1 MICTSPSLSYSLT
14 GALLRSRCLPC
25 LTEVVEDNPH
35 LRYLSIPHRLISQL
49 AKIRDSMTKLQSS
62 STFGSLSTEIPC
74 WGTGAF
80 AKMIPQPE
88 LLILILVTAHDNIFA
103 KVAIPCR
110 SLCLEVEEAERGK
123 CIGLATPLWRHQKT
137 RAGQS
142 GGLSQIAVAI
152 LEPLPL
158 MPLPLSHEFFSTAVQ
173 TTVKSYKANPVCH
186 CTRDF

>member
-1 MICTSPSLSYSLT
+1 MICTSPSFSYSLT

-35 LRYLSIPHRLISQL
+35 LRYLSIPHKGRSFFTSHRLISQL

-62 STFGSLSTEIPC
+62 PTFGSLSTEILC

-88 LLILILVTAHDNIFA
+88 LLTLILVTAHDNIFA

-110 SLCLEVEEAERGK
+110 SLCLEVEEAERGE
-123 CIGLATPLWRHQKT
+123 CIGLATPLWRHRERVQA
-137 RAGQS
+137 RAE
-142 GGLSQIAVAI
+142 A
-152 LEPLPL
+152 
-158 MPLPLSHEFFSTAVQ
+158 
-173 TTVKSYKANPVCH
+173 CH
-186 CTRDF
+186 K